1 MKTAVEELSPTRVKL
16 TVEVPFKELEPSL
29 QAAYKKVAQQ
39 VRVPG
44 FRPGKV
50 PAGSSSSASAARWF
64 SRRP

>member
-16 TVEVPFKELEPSL
+16 TVEVPFKELESSL

-44 FRPGKV
+44 FV
-50 PAGSSSSASAARWF
+50 PARCRPGSSSSASAARWF